1 MNAKLGEL
9 FILMVC
15 LLGLTW
21 SHAQTLPKV
30 MPPTDDQV
38 LSILQ
43 KRIDKNAARGIAV
56 VLVDPD
62 GSVRFLSKGQS
73 GNPARPQID
82 ADTLFE
88 IGSITKVFTS
98 TLLAQIAAQGALGL
112 DTRLAEVMGT
122 KPAWANP
129 GVGAVTLR
137 QLATHTSGL
146 PRLPQDANFLWGM
159 VRSLRNPYANYSEAD
174 MWNYV
179 RQLPLEVQL
188 DRPVA
193 YSNLGV
199 GLLGQVLASSEKM
212 SYIDL
217 VNARIL
223 APLGMTATGISLS
236 TDRAPFMAQGHN
248 VSLLPVPLW
257 DLPSMPGAGAL
268 RSSTRDM
275 ARFLQAHMQGTLAGV
290 SATHPAQ
297 VRIDDTQSVAL
308 GWFIEQRHGEEIH
321 WHNGGTG
328 GFRTFA
334 GFNLKSGKG
343 VVVLSNVSQGVDDI
357 GLHLLN
363 QKFPIK
369 DDPRSVN
376 LTAIVISIVF
386 CVSLLLH
393 PLVMPGASLGQ
404 LPATGMRGRLLRWH
418 QSAILRS
425 KSELFWNLLEM
436 LVVSIFAYHFVAW
449 EWIGTQGRLTFFAI
463 IGLLVLTMVWQS
475 RKLPWRATERA
486 GNRWLRIIGRS
497 FSLLMLAIAVWNLA
511 P

>member
-21 SHAQTLPKV
+21 SHAQTPPQA

-38 LSILQ
+38 LTILQ
-43 KRIDKNAARGIAV
+43 QRIDKNAARGIAV
-56 VLVDPD
+56 VLLDLD

-98 TLLAQIAAQGALGL
+98 TVLAQRAAQGDLGL
-112 DTRLAEVMGT
+112 DTRLDEVMGA

-146 PRLPQDANFLWGM
+146 PRLPLDANFLGGM
-159 VRSLRNPYANYSEAD
+159 VRSLHNPYANYSEAD
-174 MWNYV
+174 MWTYV
-179 RQLPLEVQL
+179 RQLPLEVKL

-199 GLLGQVLASSEKM
+199 GLLGQALASLDKM
-212 SYIDL
+212 SYSDM
-217 VNARIL
+217 VTARIL
-223 APLGMTATGISLS
+223 APLGMTATGIGLS
-236 TDRAPFMAQGHN
+236 TDRVPFMAQGHN
-248 VSLLPVPLW
+248 ASLLPVPLW

-275 ARFLQAHMQGTLAGV
+275 ARFLQAHMQGTLAGA
-290 SATHPAQ
+290 SATHSAQ

-334 GFNLKSGKG
+334 GFNL
-343 VVVLSNVSQGVDDI
+343 
-357 GLHLLN
+357 
-363 QKFPIK
+363 
-369 DDPRSVN
+369 
-376 LTAIVISIVF
+376 
-386 CVSLLLH
+386 
-393 PLVMPGASLGQ
+393 
-404 LPATGMRGRLLRWH
+404 
-418 QSAILRS
+418 
-425 KSELFWNLLEM
+425 
-436 LVVSIFAYHFVAW
+436 
-449 EWIGTQGRLTFFAI
+449 
-463 IGLLVLTMVWQS
+463 
-475 RKLPWRATERA
+475 
-486 GNRWLRIIGRS
+486 
-497 FSLLMLAIAVWNLA
+497 
-511 P
+511 

>member
-21 SHAQTLPKV
+21 SHAQTPPQA
-30 MPPTDDQV
+30 MPLTDDQV
-38 LSILQ
+38 LTILQ
-43 KRIDKNAARGIAV
+43 QRIDKNAARGIAV
-56 VLVDPD
+56 ALLNPD

-98 TLLAQIAAQGALGL
+98 TVLAQRAAQGDLGL
-112 DTRLAEVMGT
+112 DTRLDEVMDA

-146 PRLPQDANFLWGM
+146 PRLPLDANFLGGM
-159 VRSLRNPYANYSEAD
+159 VRSLHNPYANYSEAD
-174 MWNYV
+174 MWTYV
-179 RQLPLEVQL
+179 RQLPLEVKL

-199 GLLGQVLASSEKM
+199 GLLGQALASLDKM
-212 SYIDL
+212 SYSDM
-217 VNARIL
+217 VTARIL
-223 APLGMTATGISLS
+223 APLGMTATGIGLS
-236 TDRAPFMAQGHN
+236 TDRVPFMAQGHSA
-248 VSLLPVPLW
+248 SLLPVPLW

-275 ARFLQAHMQGTLAGV
+275 ARFLQAHMQGTLAGA
-290 SATHPAQ
+290 SATHSAQ

-328 GFRTFA
+328 GFRAFA

-357 GLHLLN
+357 GLHLLS

-369 DDPRSVN
+369 DDPRSAN
-376 LTAIVISIVF
+376 MTAIVISIVF

-393 PLVMPGASLGQ
+393 PLAMPGVRLGQ
-404 LPATGMRGRLLRWH
+404 LPASGMRGKFLRWH
-418 QSAILRS
+418 QSTILRS
-425 KSELFWNLLEM
+425 KSELFWTLLEM
-436 LVVSIFAYHFVAW
+436 LVISIFAYHFVAW
-449 EWIGTQGRLTFFAI
+449 EWIGTQGRLAFFAI

-475 RKLPWRATERA
+475 RALPRRATERA
-486 GNRWLRIIGRS
+486 GNRGLKIIGRS
-497 FSLLMLAIAVWNLA
+497 FSLLMLAIAILSLA
-511 P
+511 

>member
-21 SHAQTLPKV
+21 SHAQTPPQA
-30 MPPTDDQV
+30 MPLTDDQV
-38 LSILQ
+38 LTILQ
-43 KRIDKNAARGIAV
+43 QRIDKNAARGIAV
-56 VLVDPD
+56 ALLNPD

-98 TLLAQIAAQGALGL
+98 TVLAQRAAQGDLGL
-112 DTRLAEVMGT
+112 DTRLDEVMDA

-146 PRLPQDANFLWGM
+146 PRLPHDANFLGGM
-159 VRSLRNPYANYSEAD
+159 VRSLHNPYANYSEAD
-174 MWNYV
+174 MWTYV
-179 RQLPLEVQL
+179 RQLPLEVKL

-199 GLLGQVLASSEKM
+199 GLLGQALASLDKM
-212 SYIDL
+212 SYSDM
-217 VNARIL
+217 VTARIL
-223 APLGMTATGISLS
+223 APLGMTATGIGLS
-236 TDRAPFMAQGHN
+236 TDRVPFMAQGHSA
-248 VSLLPVPLW
+248 SLLPVPLW

-275 ARFLQAHMQGTLAGV
+275 ARFLQAHMQGTLAGA
-290 SATHPAQ
+290 SATHSAQ

-328 GFRTFA
+328 GFRAFA

-357 GLHLLN
+357 GLHLLS

-369 DDPRSVN
+369 DDPRSAN
-376 LTAIVISIVF
+376 MTAIVISIAF

-393 PLVMPGASLGQ
+393 PLAMPGVRLGQ
-404 LPATGMRGRLLRWH
+404 LPASGMRGKFLRWH
-418 QSAILRS
+418 QSTILRS
-425 KSELFWNLLEM
+425 KSELFWTLLEM
-436 LVVSIFAYHFVAW
+436 LVISIFAYHFVAW
-449 EWIGTQGRLTFFAI
+449 EWIGTQGRLAFFAI

-475 RKLPWRATERA
+475 RALPWRATQRA
-486 GNRWLRIIGRS
+486 GNRGLKIIGRS
-497 FSLLMLAIAVWNLA
+497 FSLLMLAIAILSVA
-511 P
+511 

>member
-1 MNAKLGEL
+1 ML
-9 FILMVC
+9 
-15 LLGLTW
+15 
-21 SHAQTLPKV
+21 
-30 MPPTDDQV
+30 
-38 LSILQ
+38 
-43 KRIDKNAARGIAV
+43 
-56 VLVDPD
+56 
-62 GSVRFLSKGQS
+62 
-73 GNPARPQID
+73 
-82 ADTLFE
+82 
-88 IGSITKVFTS
+88 
-98 TLLAQIAAQGALGL
+98 
-112 DTRLAEVMGT
+112 
-122 KPAWANP
+122 
-129 GVGAVTLR
+129 
-137 QLATHTSGL
+137 
-146 PRLPQDANFLWGM
+146 
-159 VRSLRNPYANYSEAD
+159 RSLRNPYANYSEAD
-174 MWNYV
+174 MWAYV
-179 RQLPLEVQL
+179 RQLPLVAQP

-193 YSNLGV
+193 YSNLGA
-199 GLLGQVLASSEKM
+199 GLLGQALASSEKT
-212 SYIDL
+212 SYSDL
-217 VNARIL
+217 VAARIL
-223 APLGMTATGISLS
+223 APLGMAATGIELS
-236 TDRAPFMAQGHN
+236 PDRAPYMAQGHN
-248 VSLLPVPLW
+248 ASLLPVPLW

-275 ARFLQAHMQGTLAGV
+275 ARFLQAHMRGTLAGA

-297 VRIDDTQSVAL
+297 VRIDETRSVAL
-308 GWFIEQRHGEEIH
+308 GWFIERRHGEEIH

-328 GFRTFA
+328 GFRSFA
-334 GFNLKSGKG
+334 GFNQKSGRG

-357 GLHLLN
+357 GLHLLS
-363 QKFPIK
+363 QKFPIE
-369 DDPRSVN
+369 DDPRSANV
-376 LTAIVISIVF
+376 TTIVISIVF

-393 PLVMPGASLGQ
+393 FLAMPGVSLGQ

>member
-1 MNAKLGEL
+1 MNPKLGEL

-15 LLGLTW
+15 LLGLTL
-21 SHAQTLPKV
+21 SYAQTPPQV

-38 LSILQ
+38 LTILQ
-43 KRIDKNAARGIAV
+43 QRIDKNAARGIAI
-56 VLVDPD
+56 VLLDPD

-98 TLLAQIAAQGALGL
+98 TVLAQRVAQGDLEL
-112 DTRLAEVMGT
+112 DTRLDEVMGA

-146 PRLPQDANFLWGM
+146 PRLPLDANFLGGM
-159 VRSLRNPYANYSEAD
+159 VRSLHNPYANYSEAD
-174 MWNYV
+174 MWTYV
-179 RQLPLEVQL
+179 RQLPLEVKL

-199 GLLGQVLASSEKM
+199 GLLGQALASLDKM
-212 SYIDL
+212 SYSDM
-217 VNARIL
+217 VTARIL
-223 APLGMTATGISLS
+223 APLGMTATGTGLS
-236 TDRAPFMAQGHN
+236 TDREQFMAQGHN
-248 VSLLPVPLW
+248 ASLLPVPLW

-275 ARFLQAHMQGTLAGV
+275 ARFLQAHMQGTLAGA
-290 SATHPAQ
+290 SASHSAQ

-328 GFRTFA
+328 GFRAFA

-357 GLHLLN
+357 GLHLLS

-369 DDPRSVN
+369 DDPRSAN
-376 LTAIVISIVF
+376 LTAIVISIAF

-393 PLVMPGASLGQ
+393 PLAMPGVSLGQ
-404 LPATGMRGRLLRWH
+404 LPASGMRGKFLRWH
-418 QSAILRS
+418 QSRILRS
-425 KSELFWNLLEM
+425 KSALFWTLLEM
-436 LVVSIFAYHFVAW
+436 LVISIFAYHFVAW
-449 EWIGTQGRLTFFAI
+449 EWIGTQGRLAFFGI
-463 IGLLVLTMVWQS
+463 IGILVLTMVWQS
-475 RKLPWRATERA
+475 RALPWRATEPA
-486 GNRWLRIIGRS
+486 GNRWLKIIVRS
-497 FSLLMLAIAVWNLA
+497 FSLLMLAIAILSLA
-511 P
+511 

>member
-1 MNAKLGEL
+1 MNPKLGEL

-21 SHAQTLPKV
+21 SYAQTPPQV

-38 LSILQ
+38 LTILQ
-43 KRIDKNAARGIAV
+43 QRIDKNAARGIAV
-56 VLVDPD
+56 VLLDPD

-98 TLLAQIAAQGALGL
+98 TVLAQRVAQGDLEL
-112 DTRLAEVMGT
+112 DTRLDEVMGA

-146 PRLPQDANFLWGM
+146 PRLPLDANFLGGM
-159 VRSLRNPYANYSEAD
+159 VRSLHNPYANYSEAD
-174 MWNYV
+174 MWTYV
-179 RQLPLEVQL
+179 RQLPLEVKL

-199 GLLGQVLASSEKM
+199 GLLGQALASLDKM
-212 SYIDL
+212 SYSDM
-217 VNARIL
+217 VTARIL
-223 APLGMTATGISLS
+223 APLGMTATGTGLS
-236 TDRAPFMAQGHN
+236 TDRVQFMAQGHN
-248 VSLLPVPLW
+248 ASLLPVPLW

-275 ARFLQAHMQGTLAGV
+275 ARFLQAHMQGTLAGA
-290 SATHPAQ
+290 SASHSAQ

-328 GFRTFA
+328 GFSTFA

-357 GLHLLN
+357 GLHLLS

-369 DDPRSVN
+369 DDPRSAN
-376 LTAIVISIVF
+376 LTAIVISIAF

-393 PLVMPGASLGQ
+393 PLAMPGVSLGQ
-404 LPATGMRGRLLRWH
+404 LPASGMRGKFLRWH
-418 QSAILRS
+418 QSRILRS
-425 KSELFWNLLEM
+425 KSALFWTLLEM
-436 LVVSIFAYHFVAW
+436 LVISIFAYHFVAW
-449 EWIGTQGRLTFFAI
+449 EWIGTQGRLAFFGI
-463 IGLLVLTMVWQS
+463 IGILVLTMVWQS
-475 RKLPWRATERA
+475 RALPWRVTERA
-486 GNRWLRIIGRS
+486 GNRWLKIIGRS
-497 FSLLMLAIAVWNLA
+497 FSLLMLAIAILSIA
-511 P
+511 

>member
-1 MNAKLGEL
+1 
-9 FILMVC
+9 MVC

-21 SHAQTLPKV
+21 IYAQTPPQV

-38 LSILQ
+38 LTILQ
-43 KRIDKNAARGIAV
+43 QRIDKNAARGIAV
-56 VLVDPD
+56 VLLDPD

-73 GNPARPQID
+73 GNLARPQID

-98 TLLAQIAAQGALGL
+98 TVLAQRVAQGDLEL
-112 DTRLAEVMGT
+112 DTRLDEVMGA

-146 PRLPQDANFLWGM
+146 PRLPLDANFLGGM
-159 VRSLRNPYANYSEAD
+159 VRSLHNPYANYSEAD
-174 MWNYV
+174 MWTYV
-179 RQLPLEVQL
+179 RQLPLEVKL

-199 GLLGQVLASSEKM
+199 GLLGQALASLDKM
-212 SYIDL
+212 SYSDM
-217 VNARIL
+217 VTGRIL
-223 APLGMTATGISLS
+223 APLGMTATGTGLS
-236 TDRAPFMAQGHN
+236 TGRVQFMAQGHN
-248 VSLLPVPLW
+248 ASLLPVPLW

-275 ARFLQAHMQGTLAGV
+275 ARFLQAHMQGTLAGA
-290 SATHPAQ
+290 SASHSAQ

-328 GFRTFA
+328 GFRAFA

-357 GLHLLN
+357 GLHLLS

-369 DDPRSVN
+369 DDPRSAN
-376 LTAIVISIVF
+376 LTAIVISIAF

-393 PLVMPGASLGQ
+393 PLAMPGVSLGQ
-404 LPATGMRGRLLRWH
+404 LPASGMRGKFLRWH
-418 QSAILRS
+418 QSRILRS
-425 KSELFWNLLEM
+425 KSALFWTLLEM
-436 LVVSIFAYHFVAW
+436 LVISIFAYHFVAW
-449 EWIGTQGRLTFFAI
+449 EWIGTQGRLAFFGI
-463 IGLLVLTMVWQS
+463 IGILVLTMVWQS
-475 RKLPWRATERA
+475 RALPWRVTERA
-486 GNRWLRIIGRS
+486 GNRWLKIIGRS
-497 FSLLMLAIAVWNLA
+497 FSLLMLAIAILSIA
-511 P
+511 

>member
-21 SHAQTLPKV
+21 SHAQTPPQA

-38 LSILQ
+38 LTILQ
-43 KRIDKNAARGIAV
+43 QRIDKNAARGIAV
-56 VLVDPD
+56 VLLDLD

-98 TLLAQIAAQGALGL
+98 TVLAQRAAQGDLGL
-112 DTRLAEVMGT
+112 DTRLDEVMGA

-146 PRLPQDANFLWGM
+146 PRLPLDANFLGGM
-159 VRSLRNPYANYSEAD
+159 VRSLHNPYANYSEAD
-174 MWNYV
+174 MWTYV
-179 RQLPLEVQL
+179 RQLPLEVKL

-199 GLLGQVLASSEKM
+199 GLLGQALASLDKM
-212 SYIDL
+212 SYSDM
-217 VNARIL
+217 VTARIL
-223 APLGMTATGISLS
+223 APLGMTATGIGLS
-236 TDRAPFMAQGHN
+236 TDRVPFMAQGHN
-248 VSLLPVPLW
+248 ASLLPVPLW

-275 ARFLQAHMQGTLAGV
+275 ARFLQAHMQGTLAGA
-290 SATHPAQ
+290 SATHSAQ

-308 GWFIEQRHGEEIH
+308 GWFIAQRHGEEIH

-357 GLHLLN
+357 GLHLLS

-369 DDPRSVN
+369 DDPRSAN

-393 PLVMPGASLGQ
+393 PLAMPGVSLGQ
-404 LPATGMRGRLLRWH
+404 LPASGMRGKFLRWH

-425 KSELFWNLLEM
+425 KSELFWTLLEM

-449 EWIGTQGRLTFFAI
+449 EWIGTQGRLAFFAI

-475 RKLPWRATERA
+475 RALPWRATERA
-486 GNRWLRIIGRS
+486 GNRWLKIIGRS
-497 FSLLMLAIAVWNLA
+497 FSLLILAIAILSLA
-511 P
+511 

>member
-21 SHAQTLPKV
+21 SYAQTPPQV

-38 LSILQ
+38 LTILQ
-43 KRIDKNAARGIAV
+43 QRIDKNAARGIAV

-98 TLLAQIAAQGALGL
+98 TVLAQRVAQGDLGL
-112 DTRLAEVMGT
+112 DTRLDEVMGA

-146 PRLPQDANFLWGM
+146 PRLPLDANFLGGM
-159 VRSLRNPYANYSEAD
+159 VRSLHNPYANYSEAD
-174 MWNYV
+174 MWTYV
-179 RQLPLEVQL
+179 RQLALEVQL
-188 DRPVA
+188 DPPVA

-199 GLLGQVLASSEKM
+199 GLLGQALASLDKM
-212 SYIDL
+212 SYSDM
-217 VNARIL
+217 VTARIL
-223 APLGMTATGISLS
+223 APLGLTATGTGLS

-248 VSLLPVPLW
+248 ASLLPVPLW

-275 ARFLQAHMQGTLAGV
+275 ARFLQAHMQGTLAGA
-290 SATHPAQ
+290 SATHSAQ

-357 GLHLLN
+357 GLHLLS

-369 DDPRSVN
+369 DDPRSAN

-393 PLVMPGASLGQ
+393 PLAMPGVSLGQ
-404 LPATGMRGRLLRWH
+404 LPASGMRGKFLRWH

-425 KSELFWNLLEM
+425 KSELFWTLLEM
-436 LVVSIFAYHFVAW
+436 LVISIFAYHFVAW
-449 EWIGTQGRLTFFAI
+449 EWIGTQGRLAFFAI

-475 RKLPWRATERA
+475 RALPWRATERA
-486 GNRWLRIIGRS
+486 GKRWLKIIGRS

>member
-1 MNAKLGEL
+1 
-9 FILMVC
+9 
-15 LLGLTW
+15 
-21 SHAQTLPKV
+21 
-30 MPPTDDQV
+30 
-38 LSILQ
+38 
-43 KRIDKNAARGIAV
+43 
-56 VLVDPD
+56 
-62 GSVRFLSKGQS
+62 
-73 GNPARPQID
+73 
-82 ADTLFE
+82 
-88 IGSITKVFTS
+88 
-98 TLLAQIAAQGALGL
+98 
-112 DTRLAEVMGT
+112 
-122 KPAWANP
+122 
-129 GVGAVTLR
+129 
-137 QLATHTSGL
+137 
-146 PRLPQDANFLWGM
+146 
-159 VRSLRNPYANYSEAD
+159 
-174 MWNYV
+174 
-179 RQLPLEVQL
+179 
-188 DRPVA
+188 
-193 YSNLGV
+193 
-199 GLLGQVLASSEKM
+199 
-212 SYIDL
+212 
-217 VNARIL
+217 
-223 APLGMTATGISLS
+223 
-236 TDRAPFMAQGHN
+236 
-248 VSLLPVPLW
+248 
-257 DLPSMPGAGAL
+257 
-268 RSSTRDM
+268 M

-369 DDPRSVN
+369 DDPRIVN